1 MSESITRT
9 EILRVAAE
17 EFGQKGFRGAR
28 LDDVANQ
35 LGVTR
40 QALYYYYPTKTAI
53 LLDLYERFFERLEAA
68 LDEAERSHAGRG
80 RFDAMLEAHIRTVAE
95 SPELS
100 AIFTQERSALPY
112 DMSGRLRLRRQ
123 KYQDRLV
130 QAYRDGVEAGEL
142 RDDASPS
149 VTVSLA
155 VGAANWI
162 FRWYRSDRDLQ
173 PGELAMIAVD
183 LLGTGYHKAPGRR
196 RAATASR
203 YDDPLTR

>member
-9 EILRVAAE
+9 EILRLAAQ
-17 EFGQKGFRGAR
+17 EFGRKGFRGAR
-28 LDDVANQ
+28 LDDVANR

-53 LLDLYERFFERLEAA
+53 LADLYERFFERLEAA
-68 LDEAERSHAGRG
+68 LDAAEAEHVDRGRG

-100 AIFTQERSALPY
+100 AIFTQECSALPAETDEKVGARRLAYEARLLAAY
-112 DMSGRLRLRRQ
+112 DEGVRL
-123 KYQDRLV
+123 
-130 QAYRDGVEAGEL
+130 GEL

-155 VGAANWI
+155 IGAASWI
-162 FRWYRSDRDLQ
+162 FRWYRNDQGLS
-173 PGELAMIAVD
+173 PAELAGVAVD
-183 LLGTGYHKAPGRR
+183 LLGTGYRKAPARK
-196 RAATASR
+196 RAAAR
-203 YDDPLTR
+203 

>member
-1 MSESITRT
+1 MTETVTRG
-9 EILRVAAE
+9 EILRLAAE
-17 EFGQKGFRGAR
+17 EFGRKGFRGAR
-28 LDDVANQ
+28 LDDIATR

-53 LLDLYERFFERLEAA
+53 LSDLYERFFERLEAA
-68 LDEAERSHAGRG
+68 LDEAERAHSGRG
-80 RFDAMLEAHIRTVAE
+80 RFDAMLEAHIKTVAE

-100 AIFTQERSALPY
+100 AIFTQERSALP
-112 DMSGRLRLRRQ
+112 DEAAKHIRDRRQ
-123 KYQDRLV
+123 AYQERLV
-130 QAYRDGVEAGEL
+130 AAYRQGVESGEL

-162 FRWYRSDRDLQ
+162 FRWYRGDHGLTPAQ
-173 PGELAMIAVD
+173 LAKVAVD

-196 RAATASR
+196 RAAAR
-203 YDDPLTR
+203 

>member
-1 MSESITRT
+1 MTESITRT
-9 EILRVAAE
+9 EILRLAAE
-17 EFGQKGFRGAR
+17 EFGRKGFRGAR
-28 LDDVANQ
+28 LDDVAGR

-53 LLDLYERFFERLEAA
+53 LADLYERFFERLEAA
-68 LDEAERSHAGRG
+68 LDDADRLQPGHG

-100 AIFTQERSALPY
+100 AIFTQERSALPA
-112 DMSGRLRLRRQ
+112 DTATKIRARRQ
-123 KYQDRLV
+123 AYQERLV
-130 QAYRDGVEAGEL
+130 QAYRDGVESGEL

-149 VTVSLA
+149 DTVSLA

-162 FRWYRSDRDLQ
+162 FRWYRSDHDLS
-173 PGELAMIAVD
+173 PADLAKVAVD

-196 RAATASR
+196 RAATR
-203 YDDPLTR
+203 